1 MVERFNMG
9 ALREL
14 IRLRGYTLQRFAA
27 EIGMNAAV
35 LGQKL
40 SGRYEFK
47 AREIRK
53 ICDVL
58 GIPAERIGYYFFTPA
73 SIEFQTLLEEAN

>member
-27 EIGMNAAV
+27 EIGMNAAQ

-40 SGRYEFK
+40 LGRYDFR
-47 AREIRK
+47 AREIRE

-58 GIPAERIGYYFFTPA
+58 KIPSEKIGYYFFTQA
-73 SIEFQTLLEEAN
+73 I